1 VGSRLPAA
9 AKYLRGTECL
19 LLLVRGTEKYLRR
32 KERLG
37 AALYNH
43 GTLSMVHK
51 LRILILENKRASRRE
66 LEDDA
71 IINDMHVQGNP
82 QNNPHSKKKTR
93 KKSPRLT
100 DYGVN

>member
-1 VGSRLPAA
+1 
-9 AKYLRGTECL
+9 
-19 LLLVRGTEKYLRR
+19 
-32 KERLG
+32 
-37 AALYNH
+37 
-43 GTLSMVHK
+43 MVHK
-51 LRILILENKRASRRE
+51 LQILILENKRALRRE